1 MKEFFGILFSFD
13 FKRIFYLPTTNA
25 FLQFFRYAFVGG
37 WATVADWGVF
47 ALFNEVLKIHY
58 LISAPFAFLMGLTVN
73 YLLSKKFVF
82 SGAPEKTKASTE
94 FLVYAIIGVIGLG
107 LTMVIMWLLTELL
120 GFVPMASKIVATAIV
135 LVWNFVARK
144 VALYR

>member
-1 MKEFFGILFSFD
+1 MKEFFCILFSFD
-13 FKRIFYLPTTNA
+13 FKKIFCLPTDNV

-47 ALFNEVLKIHY
+47 ALFNNVLKIHY
-58 LISAPFAFLMGLTVN
+58 LVSAPFAFLMGLTVN

-82 SGAPEKTKASTE
+82 SAATEKKSATAE
-94 FLVYAIIGVIGLG
+94 FTVYAIIGLIGLG
-107 LTMVIMWLLTELL
+107 LTMAIMSLLTEAVGL
-120 GFVPMASKIVATAIV
+120 VPMVSKIIATAVV

-144 VALYR
+144 VVLYR